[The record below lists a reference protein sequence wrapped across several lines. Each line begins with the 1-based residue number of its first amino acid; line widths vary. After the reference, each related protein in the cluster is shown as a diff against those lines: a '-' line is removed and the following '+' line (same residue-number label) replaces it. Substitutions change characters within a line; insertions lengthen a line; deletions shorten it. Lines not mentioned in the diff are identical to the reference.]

1 MVKFTGACLILISG
15 SSIGWILASVYL
27 NRERE
32 LKELQVAFN
41 ILNTEMSYGKN
52 LLVDVLENAAGVL
65 KPPLSSI
72 FSRAGEELKNSREKS
87 FSELWEELV
96 DRYGRQSFLA
106 QEDLEILI
114 NWGKQIGIS
123 SLEDQINLNQLTLK
137 WLEQQEEEAREIARQ
152 RVKPIRYAGVL
163 LSLLLII
170 LFY

>member
-52 LLVDVLENAAGVL
+52 LLADVLENAAGVL

-106 QEDLEILI
+106 Q
-114 NWGKQIGIS
+114 
-123 SLEDQINLNQLTLK
+123 
-137 WLEQQEEEAREIARQ
+137 
-152 RVKPIRYAGVL
+152 
-163 LSLLLII
+163 
-170 LFY
+170 